1 MTRLQRLL
9 CLALGVLAIGSLVA
23 ARLVHAQAEA
33 GRAALAQA
41 DRAHLEWF
49 DARVAETAARA
60 RLRDLAAQEA
70 ALRVVI
76 ARSDRRLLAAIEGAR
91 HAQRPTV
98 RAKPRVVVRVRT
110 VMLSQVAR

>member
-60 RLRDLAAQEA
+60 AASSSTA
-70 ALRVVI
+70 AVAPVD
-76 ARSDRRLLAAIEGAR
+76 APSSDRRLLAAIEGAR